1 MTVWYCWS
9 RLGVWTLLALIL
21 TCGQESTGSS
31 MATPRPIFTPVVS
44 AFNAATARFS
54 INTHPLVAATYFG
67 GAGQDQGWPSTPAA
81 FDADGNIV
89 FAVLTSA
96 SGLATAGSYQTGYG
110 GSGDVLVVKMNPQL
124 TSVMAATYL
133 GGTGAES
140 AFSLAVGDG
149 GHIYIGG
156 LTSSTNFP
164 TTPGA
169 YDVTRTAEEGFVAE
183 FSANL
188 DSLLASTFIGGSAN
202 DRIDDIAVSSEGSVY
217 AVIQTASTNLTVTP
231 GAIDNAYSG
240 GASDYFLVRLDS
252 GLTTALAATYLGGN
266 SDEYRARLHTD
277 ANNDI
282 YVTGCTFST
291 NWPIT
296 PGAFDAVN
304 GGGSMDAIILH
315 LNKELTTILASTY
328 IGGNYTDWIYCVD
341 VAANGDL
348 YLSGH
353 ASGGWPV
360 TPGCFDSMYGGPID
374 GEDSYVARISGDLT
388 TLEGSTFLG
397 GSHWDWGVDI
407 LVDSNGFVYVVGET
421 YSPDFP
427 VTADAYHDTKS
438 DTTDMFLSIFDST
451 MSRLHMSTFVGGSG
465 LDRWPGL
472 LRDENG
478 NLYILGYTESGD
490 MTTTGG
496 AAGPAYGGAGD
507 IYIAGF
513 DFDPFTRITDIAPVM
528 EAKCSF
534 GAYWGDYDR
543 DDYPDLFVTR
553 WWPSGDHPNALYH
566 NNGDGTFTDAG
577 QLPSQD
583 GFTLGA
589 TWGDYDNDGFLDL
602 FAARPKLGAPGS
614 GNLLYHNSGDGTFTK
629 ITTSPAAQDA
639 GFAVHTTFEDF
650 DLDGDLDLLIGNHN
664 TPGGLSYYRN
674 DGGGG
679 FVRQTNDDIGL
690 DTDDCGAISVAGYD
704 GDGDADLVHARNM
717 LTSLCFGND
726 GNGTFTPIS
735 NAVTTDSTRAYCWGD
750 YDNDG
755 DFDLC
760 GGDEWAQGLVLYR
773 NDGGVLTRSVVDS
786 NDTTT
791 TVMRNPSWVD
801 FDNDG
806 DLDLFVAKQGA
817 AYAPVHS
824 AFYINA
830 GDETLFPMAMSVI
843 VTDSGPSTGAAWAD
857 YDRDGDLDIF
867 IANTNSSASALYR
880 NDAGNANHWISIACV
895 GTQSNR
901 SSIGAKIRV
910 VANIGGT
917 EVRQLREIFGQSA
930 FFGQDEM
937 RAHFGLGDAA
947 TVDSIIIEWPS
958 GMIDVLTDVAPN
970 QFMTITESLCGDAN
984 GDEKINV
991 GDAVYIITYVFRG
1004 GPAPQ
1009 PPVAGDANC
1018 DTKTNVGDG
1027 VYLIS
1032 YIFRGG
1038 PAPCCPQVKPL

>member
-1 MTVWYCWS
+1 MSTWYHWF
-9 RLGVWTLLALIL
+9 RLAALISL
-21 TCGQESTGSS
+21 VLILAGGQGLAGPP
-31 MATPRPIFTPVVS
+31 MNVKRPVHTPAIS
-44 AFNAATARFS
+44 AFTAAAARFS
-54 INTHPLVAATYFG
+54 INTRPLVAATYFG
-67 GAGQDQGWPSTPAA
+67 GSAQDQGWPSTPAT
-81 FDADGNIV
+81 FDAEGNIV
-89 FAVLTSA
+89 FAVLTYS
-96 SGLATAGSYQTGYG
+96 SGLATVGSYQTGNG
-110 GSGDVLVVKMNPQL
+110 GGGDVLVIKMNPQL
-124 TSVMAATYL
+124 TTVLAATYL

-140 AFSLAVGDG
+140 AFSLAIDDG

-169 YDVTRTAEEGFVAE
+169 YDVTRAAEEGFVAK
-183 FSANL
+183 FSADL
-188 DSLLASTFIGGSAN
+188 DSLLASTFVGGSAN
-202 DRIDDIAVSSEGSVY
+202 DRIDDIAFSSDGSIF
-217 AVIQTASTNLTVTP
+217 AVIQTASTNLAVTP
-231 GAIDNAYSG
+231 GAVDNAYSG

-252 GLTTALAATYLGGN
+252 GLTIALAATYLGGN

-341 VAANGDL
+341 LAANGDL

-360 TPGCFDSMYGGPID
+360 TPGCFDPTYGGPTD
-374 GEDSYVARISGDLT
+374 AEDSYVARMSGDLT
-388 TLEGSTFLG
+388 TMKASTFLG
-397 GSHWDWGVDI
+397 GAAWDWGVDI

-427 VTADAYHDTKS
+427 VTADAYHDTKN
-438 DTTDMFLSIFDST
+438 DTTDMFLSILDST
-451 MSRLHMSTFVGGSG
+451 MSRLHMSTFIGGSG

-472 LRDENG
+472 LRDG
-478 NLYILGYTESGD
+478 HGHIHVLGYTQSDD
-490 MTTTGG
+490 MVTT
-496 AAGPAYGGAGD
+496 AGVYDPTYGGGGD
-507 IYIAGF
+507 IYIAEF
-513 DFDPFTRITDIAPVM
+513 DFDPFTRITDITPVM
-528 EAKCSF
+528 EAECSF

-566 NNGDGTFTDAG
+566 NNGDGTFTNAG
-577 QLPSQD
+577 LLPSQD
-583 GFTLGA
+583 GFALGA
-589 TWGDYDNDGFLDL
+589 IWGDYDNDGYLDL

-629 ITTSPAAQDA
+629 ITTDPAAQDA
-639 GFAVHTTFEDF
+639 GFAVHTTFADF
-650 DLDGDLDLLIGNHN
+650 DLDGDLDLLIGNHK
-664 TPGGLSYYRN
+664 TSGGLSYYRN
-674 DGGGG
+674 DAGGG

-690 DTDDCGAISVAGYD
+690 DTDDCGAIGVADYD

-717 LTSLCFGND
+717 LTSLCFANNGD
-726 GNGTFTPIS
+726 GTFTSVSNTIS
-735 NAVTTDSTRAYCWGD
+735 ADSTRGFCWGD

-755 DFDLC
+755 DLDLC
-760 GGDEWAQGLVLYR
+760 GGDEWAQGLILYR
-773 NDGGVLTRSVVDS
+773 NDGGVFTRLVVDAA
-786 NDTTT
+786 DTTT
-791 TVMRNPSWVD
+791 TVFRKPSWAD

-806 DLDLFVAKQGA
+806 DLDLFVTRQGA
-817 AYAPVHS
+817 AYAPARSTLYV
-824 AFYINA
+824 NA
-830 GDETLFPMAMSVI
+830 GNGTFFTQTLSVI
-843 VTDSGPSTGAAWAD
+843 ATDSGTSAGAAWAD
-857 YDRDGDLDIF
+857 YDRDGDLDFF
-867 IANTNSSASALYR
+867 IANTDSSFSLLYR
-880 NDAGNANHWISIACV
+880 NEIGNANNWISIACA
-895 GTQSNR
+895 GTMSNR
-901 SSIGAKIRV
+901 SGIGAKISV

-917 EVRQLREIFGQSA
+917 EVRQLREISGQSA

-937 RAHFGLGDAA
+937 RAHFGLEDAA
-947 TVDSIIIEWPS
+947 TIDSIIVEWPS
-958 GMIDVLTDVAPN
+958 GMIDILTNVAPN

-984 GDEKINV
+984 GDGNINV
-991 GDAVYIITYVFRG
+991 GDAVYVISYIFRG

-1018 DTKTNVGDG
+1018 DGKVNVGDA
-1027 VYLIS
+1027 VYVIS
-1032 YIFRGG
+1032 YIFKGG
-1038 PAPCCPQVKPL
+1038 PAPCCP